1 VAAVGCKTLTGGVR
15 LSARAGDG
23 AAEWIWWAGAGPIGE
38 AGRAAAVVWVSFFF
52 FFLFLF
58 QIQIL
63 VSKPNKLQTNSEF
76 KPRFESSNQ
85 KQCTS
90 MHATVNSYISLI
102 N

>member
-52 FFLFLF
+52 FSFFFFKSKSLFPN
-58 QIQIL
+58 QINFKQT
-63 VSKPNKLQTNSEF
+63 PN
-76 KPRFESSNQ
+76 SNRDLNP
-85 KQCTS
+85 
-90 MHATVNSYISLI
+90 ATKN
-102 N
+102 NAPACMQQ

>member
-1 VAAVGCKTLTGGVR
+1 MGMTRGSRVSASAVRLAAVGCGG
-15 LSARAGDG
+15 
-23 AAEWIWWAGAGPIGE
+23 PQGE
-38 AGRAAAVVWVSFFF
+38 LGRAAGPQPAGLVFSFFFSFFF
-52 FFLFLF
+52 FK
-58 QIQIL
+58 
-63 VSKPNKLQTNSEF
+63 SKFFSNPNKLQTNSEF